1 LKYLETKHERNA
13 ARITFLIAVIL
24 LLLLFVMGPQY
35 IDPPIEYGVAVNFGT
50 TDLGR
55 GNQPLSE
62 PKPAVNDTKI
72 QEEKAVPSQ
81 TEPKKALPESEEV
94 LTQKNA
100 EAIAMKKQRE
110 AELRAKAEAER
121 LEKERREAEERKR
134 REQEEK
140 KRKLDNLIGGVKN
153 AEGKDTGGEGP
164 DTVDRN
170 KGQRDEKPY
179 APSYFGD
186 SGTGKDGVGFGLG
199 GRDRIDNDKFEP
211 DCNEEGRVV
220 VEIRVD
226 RTGKVIK
233 ATPGIK
239 GTKGLRCLFEAAKK
253 TALSF
258 KFSPDKN
265 APKEQI
271 GFVSVNFTL
280 SQ

>member
-72 QEEKAVPSQ
+72 QEEEAVPSQ
-81 TEPKKALPESEEV
+81 TEPTKALPESEEV
-94 LTQKNA
+94 LTQENA

-164 DTVDRN
+164 DTVDGN
-170 KGQRDEKPY
+170 KGQRDGNPY
-179 APSYFGD
+179 APSYFGG
-186 SGTGKDGVGFGLG
+186 SG
-199 GRDRIDNDKFEP
+199 RW
-211 DCNEEGRVV
+211 
-220 VEIRVD
+220 
-226 RTGKVIK
+226 
-233 ATPGIK
+233 
-239 GTKGLRCLFEAAKK
+239 
-253 TALSF
+253 
-258 KFSPDKN
+258 
-265 APKEQI
+265 
-271 GFVSVNFTL
+271 
-280 SQ
+280 